1 MKDQTRTDFGTIRI
15 HKKVIASI
23 ASIASLEIEGIKRV
37 GGDLKST
44 FYEIL
49 GKKNYGGI
57 KVEIDKNEEVKI
69 TVPIVVKY
77 GFNVPEVATRVQEN
91 IRRAVEKMT
100 DVSLKDID
108 ISIQAIERG

>member
-37 GGDLKST
+37 GGDFKST

-57 KVEIDKNEEVKI
+57 KVEIDKNEEVKLELPLVI
-69 TVPIVVKY
+69 KY
-77 GFNVPEVATRVQEN
+77 GYNIPDVANKVQETV
-91 IRRAVEKMT
+91 RKADRAK
-100 DVSLKDID
+100 
-108 ISIQAIERG
+108 ISVVGIPAHGPIAPY

>member
-1 MKDQTRTDFGTIRI
+1 MKEQTRTDFGTIRI

-23 ASIASLEIEGIKRV
+23 ASIASLEIEGVKRV
-37 GGDLKST
+37 GGNLKAT
-44 FYEIL
+44 FYELL
-49 GKKNYGGI
+49 GKKNCGGI
-57 KVEIDKNEEVKI
+57 KVDIDKNEEVKI
-69 TVPIVVKY
+69 EVPIVVKY

-100 DVSLKDID
+100 DLSLKDID